1 MATNLQ
7 QWNLRSAL
15 LKVSAT
21 HFCVSYSIDNLP
33 DEIFY
38 FALSEHCH
46 DILALRSRWSNPLA
60 TTSQFNCQI
69 REASAL
75 VESLSGGHP
84 RVSLFWLNPTA
95 VKAPEEAPEEENVN
109 LNMNIGSQEAPCEP
123 EHAVFADFLAND
135 SGCHE
140 EDAGDDQL
148 TIATNIIWELPEV
161 CFILPYLRN

>member
-1 MATNLQ
+1 M
-7 QWNLRSAL
+7 SA
-15 LKVSAT
+15 A

-38 FALSEHCH
+38 FTLSERRH
-46 DILALRSRWSNPLA
+46 DILALCSHWSNPLA
-60 TTSQFNCQI
+60 TTSRFNCQI

-75 VESLSGGHP
+75 AESLLGGHP

-95 VKAPEEAPEEENVN
+95 VKAPEEENVN
-109 LNMNIGSQEAPCEP
+109 LNMNIGSQEAPCEL
-123 EHAVFADFLAND
+123 EHAIFADFLAND

-148 TIATNIIWELPEV
+148 TIATNIIWEIPEV